1 MKNLQAYFFALMA
14 VLTITLSSCD
24 VIGDIFKAGMWAS
37 VIIIVLVILLILWL
51 FRKIRR

>member
-14 VLTITLSSCD
+14 IVTLSLSSCD

-37 VIIIVLVILLILWL
+37 VIIIVLVVLLVLWL
-51 FRKIRR
+51 LRKIRR